1 MLNFATIVTQDF
13 LAVIFVNAVVYLI
26 LIFFE
31 LCGKAKHQPNRPSVC
46 FVAKGLACHACFMH
60 GRAYCLD
67 VRMPAPAPSA
77 ASVPPA
83 TLAAKPALHAIATP
97 ARPPRMPHA
106 TAKPAHLPLQVGAS
120 SHVVVSMMSMQ
131 VGTTHARFA
140 CHARGDHYARMDYLR
155 MRPLTA
161 PANVAT

>member
-1 MLNFATIVTQDF
+1 MLNFATIMTQDF
-13 LAVIFVNAVVYLI
+13 LAAIFVNAVVYLI

-31 LCGKAKHQPNRPSVC
+31 LCGKAKHQPNRPSIC

-67 VRMPAPAPSA
+67 VRMPAPAPLA

-83 TLAAKPALHAIATP
+83 TLAAKPTQHAIAAL

-120 SHVVVSMMSMQ
+120 SHAVVRLMRMQ
-131 VGTTHARFA
+131 VGTTYVCFA
-140 CHARGDHYARMDYLR
+140 CHARGDHYTRMDCLR